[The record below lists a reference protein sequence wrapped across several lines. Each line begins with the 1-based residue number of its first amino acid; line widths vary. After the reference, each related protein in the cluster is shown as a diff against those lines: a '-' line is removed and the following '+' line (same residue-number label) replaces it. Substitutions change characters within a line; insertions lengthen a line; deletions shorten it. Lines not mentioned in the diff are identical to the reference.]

1 MVYWLQSLSENGFD
15 VFTLVYIATLVIINH
30 YMLRWFI
37 NIKIEKLENKLL
49 RSARFFNKDSSTNTE
64 DVEVVYEY
72 LDNPKNKINN
82 YPIGTGFA
90 QKDLKNKEEDA

>member
-49 RSARFFNKDSSTNTE
+49 RSARFKSASTNTE

-72 LDNPKNKINN
+72 LSNAENKVNN
-82 YPIGTGFA
+82 YPMGTGFA
-90 QKDLKNKEEDA
+90 QKDLKKREEDA

>member
-49 RSARFFNKDSSTNTE
+49 RSARFFNKDASTNTE

-72 LDNPKNKINN
+72 L
-82 YPIGTGFA
+82 TG
-90 QKDLKNKEEDA
+90 ERDA